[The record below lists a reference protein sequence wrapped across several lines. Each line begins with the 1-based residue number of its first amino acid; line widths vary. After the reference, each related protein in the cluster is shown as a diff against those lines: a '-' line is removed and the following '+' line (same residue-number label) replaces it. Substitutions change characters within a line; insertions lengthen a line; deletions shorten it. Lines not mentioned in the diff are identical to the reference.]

1 MTPNPPTPDFALSA
15 RGITRRFG
23 ALVALKNVT
32 LEIPKRQVVSLV
44 GPSGCG
50 KSTLL
55 RALTMLDPA
64 DEGFITID
72 GQPFGNAPAPGG
84 GILRQPPREFE
95 RMRARI
101 GLVFQQ
107 FNLWPHMTVEQ
118 NITTAQR
125 IVLGRTA
132 AEARRR
138 ARDLLDRLHIGP
150 LAGRYPS
157 QISGGQKQRV
167 AIARAMSMD
176 PALMLFDEPTSAL
189 DPEMIGEVLQLL
201 RDIAAEGTTMLV
213 VTHEIAFARNVADR
227 MVFMDAG
234 EIVADGDP
242 TAIITSRDNPRVRQ
256 FFDKISNAHT

>member
-1 MTPNPPTPDFALSA
+1 MTPNPPTPAFALSA

-23 ALVALKNVT
+23 TLVALKNVT

-72 GQPFGNAPAPGG
+72 GQPFGNAPRPG

-107 FNLWPHMTVEQ
+107 FNLWPHMTVEK

-125 IVLGRTA
+125 IVLGRDA

-138 ARDLLDRLHIGP
+138 ARDLLDRLHIGQ
-150 LAGRYPS
+150 LADRYPS

-213 VTHEIAFARNVADR
+213 VTHEIAFARSVADR

-256 FFDKISNAHT
+256 FFDKISNAHA

>member
-1 MTPNPPTPDFALSA
+1 MTSAPSPAPFALSA

-23 ALVALKNVT
+23 GLVALNDVT

-50 KSTLL
+50 KSTFL

-64 DEGFITID
+64 DEGVITID
-72 GQPFGNAPAPGG
+72 GQPFGNAPGPGSRTT
-84 GILRQPPREFE
+84 RQSPREFE
-95 RMRARI
+95 RMRAKI

-107 FNLWPHMTVEQ
+107 FNLWPHMTVEK

-125 IVLGRTA
+125 IVLGRSA
-132 AEARRR
+132 AEARAR
-138 ARDLLDRLHIGP
+138 AHELLQRLHIAQ
-150 LAGRYPS
+150 LADRYPS

-176 PALMLFDEPTSAL
+176 PTLMLFDEPTSAL

-227 MVFMDAG
+227 MVFMDRG

-242 TAIITSRDNPRVRQ
+242 RQIITSHDNPRIRQ
-256 FFDKISNAHT
+256 FFNKISHAHA